1 MVPRMMQRQVTHAS
15 GSFAACADCRK
26 EPRHFTAHGS
36 ARDEDPRFAARA
48 ERHQLEC
55 VCARRT
61 GWCGTLA
68 DAVRAW
74 GELGETIAM
83 AVGPGSNVLPIRPH
97 RPG

>member
-1 MVPRMMQRQVTHAS
+1 MMQRQVTHAG

-36 ARDEDPRFAARA
+36 AKHEDPAFAALT

-55 VCARRT
+55 VCVRRT
-61 GWCGTLA
+61 GWCSTLV
-68 DAVRAW
+68 DAVRVW
-74 GELGETIAM
+74 SELGDTLPAIAE
-83 AVGPGSNVLPIRPH
+83 AGSNVLPIRLH